1 MDFFENVL
9 SETERFKRISEA
21 EDKGTYPIQLNGCI
35 DSQICHMM
43 TMLAKDKKLRLIV
56 TYSEERARKLYDDL
70 RSFDKNLMLYPAKD
84 ALFFSADI
92 HGSITQLQRLEIIKE
107 ILMNGSATV
116 VTTID
121 GGLDRVI
128 PLEVY
133 KRFLITV
140 NVNDT
145 LDFKAFAGKLI
156 ELGYEKKPMVDSPGQ
171 YAIRGGI
178 MDIYPVGEEAPFRIE
193 LWDDEVDTIRS
204 FDAESQR
211 SIEHHER
218 VDIFPA
224 TELPMYDNTRHKGQ
238 ESIEAEYD
246 ILYKHFLDEKM
257 NSEAY
262 NLKDSITRVI
272 DMLETDRLEAGI
284 DSFITYFYDETVS
297 LLDYF
302 SGDDGAIFYDEP
314 SRILE
319 TLLEKVN
326 EFNVSM
332 DGRYKHGYILEGQKN
347 VYFNEDEIIDRMK
360 CGAAYYF
367 SRIGYDEERLP
378 ASFKEELRVTST
390 NTYRNHMDILVR
402 DMKKWQKQGYRIM
415 FLSPS
420 SSRGQ
425 RLSKEFEDN
434 GIEAYYAKE
443 PKDTV
448 PCGKTLVTV
457 GSLSSGFL
465 YLDEKVAILSEDDI
479 IRNKRKK
486 KKRIKPRYKGDVIKN
501 FDDLNIGD
509 YVVHVDRGV
518 GIYRGIV
525 SRTYDDV
532 SSDYISIEYDGGAMY
547 YINVSGMDKVQRYAG
562 GESKKPKL
570 NKLGGNDWERVKSKV
585 QKQVGEVAKELV
597 ELYAI
602 RQEKQGF
609 AFDSDT
615 PWQTEFEEMFPYE
628 ETDDQLKA
636 IAEVKHDMEST
647 RIMDRL
653 LCGDVGYGKTEVALR
668 AAFKAVNNSKQVVYL
683 VPTTVLCEQHYQT
696 FTERMKDYPIRIEM
710 LSRFRTPKQIK
721 ETIKGLANG
730 DVDIVIATHRGFSKD
745 VVYKD
750 LGLLII
756 DEEQRFGVK
765 HKEKIKQMKKD
776 VDVLT
781 LSATPIPRTL
791 HMSLSGI
798 RDMSLLNEPP
808 VNRRAIQTY
817 VMDYNDELV
826 KEAIKRELARGGQ
839 VYYVYNRVK
848 NIEEMAIKIRELV
861 PQAHIAYAHGQMSER
876 ELENVMRDFING
888 KIDVLVSTTI
898 IETGIDIPN
907 VNTIIIH
914 NSDNFGLSQLYQLR
928 GRVGRSNRQAY
939 AFLLY
944 RRDKVIRETAEKRLS
959 AIKEFTDLGSGF
971 KIAMRDLEIR
981 GSGNVLGAEQ
991 SGQMQAVGY
1000 DLYCKMLKSAI
1011 QEMRGEAAKEL
1022 IDTTVDIKVSAY
1034 IPSSYVPSEFQKLEL
1049 YKRIANILTRDDL
1062 EDMTDELIDR
1072 YGEPDDNVKNLLE
1085 IALIK
1090 NEAKES
1096 YITRL
1101 KTEEDRIVVTL
1112 DSKAPVELSVIEDMA
1127 NKSRGRI
1134 KLSYN
1139 KGFIITFLT
1148 GYISTDKCISKSRE
1162 VLTKIQELY

>member
-1 MDFFENVL
+1 MDFFERVL
-9 SETERFKRISEA
+9 EEADRFKRIRKA
-21 EDKGTYPIQLNGCI
+21 ENKGSYPIQLNGCI

-43 TMLAKDKKLRLIV
+43 TMLAKDKKLKLIV

-84 ALFFSADI
+84 ALFFSADV

-128 PLEVY
+128 PLEIY

-140 NVNDT
+140 NAGDT
-145 LDFKAFAGKLI
+145 LEFKAFAEKLV
-156 ELGYEKKPMVDSPGQ
+156 ELGYEKKPMVDNPGQ

-178 MDIYPVGEEAPFRIE
+178 MDIYPVGEEAPVRIE

-204 FDAESQR
+204 FDVDSQR
-211 SIEHHER
+211 SIEQLDK
-218 VDIFPA
+218 VDIFAA
-224 TELPMYDNTRHKGQ
+224 TEMPMYDHTKVIGRDL
-238 ESIEAEYD
+238 IEAEYD
-246 ILYKHFLDEKM
+246 IAYKHFLDEKM

-262 NLKDSITRVI
+262 NLKDSVSRVL

-302 SGDDGAIFYDEP
+302 SGDDGVIFYDEP
-314 SRILE
+314 SWILE
-319 TLLEKVN
+319 TLSEKIN

-332 DGRYKHGYILEGQKN
+332 DGRYKLGYILEGQKN
-347 VYFNEDEIIDRMK
+347 IYFGEDEIVDRMK
-360 CGAAYYF
+360 NGAAYYF

-378 ASFKEELRVTST
+378 ASFTEEVRVTGT

-402 DMKKWQKQGYRIM
+402 DMKKWQKEGYRIM

-425 RLSKEFEDN
+425 RLCKELEEND
-434 GIEAYYAKE
+434 IDAYYAKE
-443 PKDTV
+443 PKDDV
-448 PCGKTLVTV
+448 MPGKTLVTA
-457 GSLSSGFL
+457 GSLSAGFL

-479 IRNKRKK
+479 IRNKRKR

-509 YVVHVDRGV
+509 YVVHEDRGV

-525 SRTYDDV
+525 SRTFDGV

-547 YINVSGMDKVQRYAG
+547 YINVNGMDKVQRYAG

-585 QKQVGEVAKELV
+585 QKQVGEIAKELV

-609 AFDSDT
+609 ACDPDT

-636 IAEVKHDMEST
+636 IAEVKADMEST

-683 VPTTVLCEQHYQT
+683 VPTTVLCEQHFQT
-696 FTERMKDYPIRIEM
+696 FTERMKDYPIRVDM

-721 ETIKGLANG
+721 DTIKGLATG
-730 DVDIVIATHRGFSKD
+730 EVDIVIATHRGFSKD
-745 VVYKD
+745 VVYKN

-765 HKEKIKQMKKD
+765 HKERIKQMKKD

-798 RDMSLLNEPP
+798 RDMSLLSEPP

-817 VMDYNDELV
+817 VMDYNDEL
-826 KEAIKRELARGGQ
+826 
-839 VYYVYNRVK
+839 
-848 NIEEMAIKIRELV
+848 
-861 PQAHIAYAHGQMSER
+861 
-876 ELENVMRDFING
+876 
-888 KIDVLVSTTI
+888 
-898 IETGIDIPN
+898 
-907 VNTIIIH
+907 
-914 NSDNFGLSQLYQLR
+914 
-928 GRVGRSNRQAY
+928 
-939 AFLLY
+939 
-944 RRDKVIRETAEKRLS
+944 
-959 AIKEFTDLGSGF
+959 
-971 KIAMRDLEIR
+971 
-981 GSGNVLGAEQ
+981 
-991 SGQMQAVGY
+991 
-1000 DLYCKMLKSAI
+1000 
-1011 QEMRGEAAKEL
+1011 
-1022 IDTTVDIKVSAY
+1022 
-1034 IPSSYVPSEFQKLEL
+1034 
-1049 YKRIANILTRDDL
+1049 
-1062 EDMTDELIDR
+1062 
-1072 YGEPDDNVKNLLE
+1072 
-1085 IALIK
+1085 
-1090 NEAKES
+1090 
-1096 YITRL
+1096 
-1101 KTEEDRIVVTL
+1101 
-1112 DSKAPVELSVIEDMA
+1112 
-1127 NKSRGRI
+1127 
-1134 KLSYN
+1134 
-1139 KGFIITFLT
+1139 
-1148 GYISTDKCISKSRE
+1148 
-1162 VLTKIQELY
+1162 